1 MEKGWYAL
9 VVFVLGFLL
18 AQIWKLIAGLV
29 QGGAKEVVNLK
40 TAIGYFSRS
49 GGMPSG
55 HTVSFTGASVYLGC
69 AFGFES
75 AVFALAACT
84 WMIVVYDATHVRYA
98 VGEQGRALNRLL
110 AKNGEKEL
118 PIVEGHT
125 MSQVVVGAILG
136 VILGIIM
143 AFLVLWR

>member
-9 VVFVLGFLL
+9 IVFGVGFLL
-18 AQIWKLIAGLV
+18 AQVWKLVEGLV
-29 QGGAKEVVNLK
+29 RGGGKEVVDFK
-40 TAIGYFSRS
+40 TAIGYFTRS

-55 HTVSFTGASVYLGC
+55 HTASFTGASVYLGC
-69 AFGFES
+69 AFGFGS

-98 VGEQGRALNRLL
+98 VGEQGKALNGLL
-110 AKNGEKEL
+110 KAAGKTEL

-125 MSQVVVGAILG
+125 MAQVVVGAILG
-136 VILGIIM
+136 VIVGISM
-143 AFLVLWR
+143 AFWTIW